1 MVGLFEKW
9 DNIDLHMIWSI
20 RLRSNQVCFKNIFV
34 ETEMNSIYTVC
45 QTVSVMQRLDIEGQ
59 IMTMGNAAMCLVVS
73 YLGAG

>member
-9 DNIDLHMIWSI
+9 DNIDLHMIW
-20 RLRSNQVCFKNIFV
+20 SNQVCFKNIFV